1 MITPSSS
8 DYTCAQVYV
17 KDGKRRISSIRIT
30 STNNILVMDNN
41 RDNTARFKINTN
53 KQDKE
58 EENDHVS
65 LECKRTNDKKDQNI
79 SKGDSTKSNGSNNSN
94 IGIERKYIKGYH

>member
-1 MITPSSS
+1 MTFHAVYNTDLKHSMLPQQIRRMYHYTLMITPSSS

-30 STNNILVMDNN
+30 STNNILVIDNN

-53 KQDKE
+53 K
-58 EENDHVS
+58 
-65 LECKRTNDKKDQNI
+65 
-79 SKGDSTKSNGSNNSN
+79 
-94 IGIERKYIKGYH
+94 